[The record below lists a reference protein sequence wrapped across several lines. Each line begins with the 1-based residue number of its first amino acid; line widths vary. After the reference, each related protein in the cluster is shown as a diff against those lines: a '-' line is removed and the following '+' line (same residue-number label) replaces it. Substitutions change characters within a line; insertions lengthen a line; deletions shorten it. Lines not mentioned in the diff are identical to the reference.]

1 MRRPKADSGALRP
14 RATELLREW
23 YAVSRQKLLCSD
35 GMVKSGAMN
44 MLGRIHHPRAAGESV
59 HVLDATSFRPV
70 PRNS

>member
-1 MRRPKADSGALRP
+1 
-14 RATELLREW
+14 
-23 YAVSRQKLLCSD
+23 
-35 GMVKSGAMN
+35 MVKSGAMN